1 MDGRIDRGLEAPYL
15 LQLSRGTSI
24 ILILIYLAYLFFQFY
39 SHNHLFIDIVP
50 NSPSSSSS
58 SRSSRSSSRSGFET
72 VHEPVQAH
80 LASPNVLPIT
90 VHDVQRIS
98 SIQTNTSGA
107 SSDHIEYPRM
117 NTPAALLLLV
127 AVTAVTYL
135 TAENLVESVN
145 GLVEHS
151 SVNKEWITL
160 IVIPII
166 SNAAEHTTAVVVASK
181 GKFDLAMSVA
191 VGSCIQIA
199 LFVIPV
205 LVIVAWGLGKP
216 LTLFFD
222 PLETLVGPPPACCN
236 GADSD
241 DFSPLVF
248 VLICTYSQI
257 RYRRWKNPLDEWNCS
272 RRYV

>member
-1 MDGRIDRGLEAPYL
+1 MVPDISPQHEWLDGRLDSGQEAPLL

-24 ILILIYLAYLFFQFY
+24 VLILIYLAYLFFQFY

-50 NSPSSSSS
+50 NSPPSSSSSS
-58 SRSSRSSSRSGFET
+58 SRSSRSSSRTGFDT
-72 VHEPVQAH
+72 VHEPVQAR
-80 LASPNVLPIT
+80 LAPANVLPLNMRDI
-90 VHDVQRIS
+90 QRIS
-98 SIQTNTSGA
+98 SIETNTSGT

-117 NTPAALLLLV
+117 NTPSALLLLV
-127 AVTAVTYL
+127 AVTALTYL
-135 TAENLVESVN
+135 TAENLVESIN

-151 SVNKEWITL
+151 SVNREWITL

-191 VGSCIQIA
+191 VGSCIQIS

-222 PLETLVGPPPACCN
+222 PLETLVCPLPGSLQPN
-236 GADSD
+236 RLS
-241 DFSPLVF
+241 FSPL
-248 VLICTYSQI
+248 
-257 RYRRWKNPLDEWNCS
+257 
-272 RRYV
+272 

>member
-1 MDGRIDRGLEAPYL
+1 MR
-15 LQLSRGTSI
+15 
-24 ILILIYLAYLFFQFY
+24 
-39 SHNHLFIDIVP
+39 
-50 NSPSSSSS
+50 
-58 SRSSRSSSRSGFET
+58 
-72 VHEPVQAH
+72 
-80 LASPNVLPIT
+80 
-90 VHDVQRIS
+90 DVQRIS

-107 SSDHIEYPRM
+107 SSDHIVYPRM
-117 NTPAALLLLV
+117 NTPSALLLLV
-127 AVTAVTYL
+127 AVTALTYL
-135 TAENLVESVN
+135 TAENLVESIN

-191 VGSCIQIA
+191 VGSCIQIS

-222 PLETLVGPPPACCN
+222 PLETLVCSLLLRSN
-236 GADSD
+236 RIDSYIP
-241 DFSPLVF
+241 SPLVF
-248 VLICTYSQI
+248 VPVCTYCQVC
-257 RYRRWKNPLDEWNCS
+257 YRRWKNPLDEWNCS
-272 RRYV
+272 RRYVTSPPSLDCCPLSSFLSRSCVYYHRYLFLVLSGTQ

>member
-1 MDGRIDRGLEAPYL
+1 
-15 LQLSRGTSI
+15 
-24 ILILIYLAYLFFQFY
+24 
-39 SHNHLFIDIVP
+39 
-50 NSPSSSSS
+50 
-58 SRSSRSSSRSGFET
+58 
-72 VHEPVQAH
+72 
-80 LASPNVLPIT
+80 
-90 VHDVQRIS
+90 
-98 SIQTNTSGA
+98 
-107 SSDHIEYPRM
+107 M
-117 NTPAALLLLV
+117 NTPSALLLLV
-127 AVTAVTYL
+127 AVTVLTYL

-160 IVIPII
+160 IIIPII

-222 PLETLVGPPPACCN
+222 PLETLVRPPCPQARFYRIYSY
-236 GADSD
+236 AL
-241 DFSPLVF
+241 FPLVF
-248 VLICTYSQI
+248 VLICTYSQVC
-257 RYRRWKNPLDEWNCS
+257 YRRWKNPLDEWNRS
-272 RRYV
+272 RRYVQPFCFSRPLSLIVFPPLHSCIYSYRYLFLVLSGTQ